1 MNKSALSIVGDSYTL
16 TRKLMLPSF
25 EDKLKQQI
33 LHRLTVLGTREPLH
47 LEVAAGRLKL
57 QGWHSLPT
65 LNHLG

>member
-47 LEVAAGRLKL
+47 LEVL
-57 QGWHSLPT
+57 
-65 LNHLG
+65 LGD